1 MVLTILNQVKVKS
14 GLLIHYITQTQHCVL
29 HWHCFGYILWVGV
42 AQFLPSHQPAD
53 SRSFLSAIAVPS
65 TQLLSVPVLLS
76 SAELWSVFSTEQ
88 IQNKSEF
95 KCYSNLNLNIRSF
108 KIKNFQG
115 FLVTLAEKISIHFGQ
130 FFANFDS
137 LLANLAYFLQL
148 LQVFGCFQGP
158 R

>member
-1 MVLTILNQVKVKS
+1 MWPSFSPAT
-14 GLLIHYITQTQHCVL
+14 
-29 HWHCFGYILWVGV
+29 
-42 AQFLPSHQPAD
+42 SHQQAD

-115 FLVTLAEKISIHFGQ
+115 FIVTLAEKISIHFGQ
-130 FFANFDS
+130 FFASFDS
-137 LLANLAYFLQL
+137 LLANLACFFCYYCPFFLL
-148 LQVFGCFQGP
+148 FSGP
-158 R
+158 PLTEKMLTEKEAYSIEL

>member
-1 MVLTILNQVKVKS
+1 M
-14 GLLIHYITQTQHCVL
+14 
-29 HWHCFGYILWVGV
+29 W
-42 AQFLPSHQPAD
+42 PSFSPATSHQHQPAD

-65 TQLLSVPVLLS
+65 TQLLSVLVLLS

-95 KCYSNLNLNIRSF
+95 KCYSNLNLNIRRF

-130 FFANFDS
+130 FFANFNS
-137 LLANLAYFLQL
+137 LLANLACFFCNYCQF
-148 LQVFGCFQGP
+148 FCCFQGP
-158 R
+158 ADRENVDRKGVV